1 MTESE
6 YADAC
11 RAALAAEKIAATDRQ
26 SARGVWIVQG
36 EDAQGLPFV
45 VGHPEGRAASWD
57 VALRMH
63 KVQGPTAS

>member
-1 MTESE
+1 MTEAE

-11 RAALAAEKIAATDRQ
+11 RAALAAAKIAASDRQ
-26 SARGVWIVQG
+26 TPRGVWVVQG
-36 EDAQGLPFV
+36 TDAEGLPFV

-63 KVQGPTAS
+63 KVQGPPAC